1 MCDSQQGS
9 GFMRPMKL
17 KASSVFLYEGHAR
30 ANLRERNEERRKQGI
45 LTVPKK
51 NIHKQ
56 DRIRTC
62 KTF

>member
-30 ANLRERNEERRKQGI
+30 ANLRERNEER
-45 LTVPKK
+45 LTIKSQV
-51 NIHKQ
+51 
-56 DRIRTC
+56 
-62 KTF
+62 